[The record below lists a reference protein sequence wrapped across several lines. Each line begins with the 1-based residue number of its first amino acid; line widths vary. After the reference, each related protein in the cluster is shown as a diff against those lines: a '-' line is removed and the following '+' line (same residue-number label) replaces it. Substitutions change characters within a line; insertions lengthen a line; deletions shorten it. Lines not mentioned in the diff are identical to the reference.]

1 MFASIVGK
9 YLVSKELISP
19 AQFVDIKQ
27 EMSKVRVKLGLIAIA
42 EGLMTERDAERVN
55 NLQAVMDKRFG
66 DIAIERGYL
75 TTAQVEALLKKQ
87 QNSYLAFAQCLENQQ
102 LLTVSQL
109 EMIMKDFQED
119 NNFSNTDIEDLKSD
133 DVDRIVPLYLPMD
146 AREYEELA
154 CIAVRT
160 IVRLIDNE
168 AYPKNAYFA
177 DEVKINNATMQRMEG
192 NAPMYTVFAGQ
203 GQALE
208 PMASTFAKEEF
219 GKVDADALDAV
230 GELMNCING
239 LYASALSFQKINL
252 ELCPP
257 EFFTDA
263 QKVAGQE
270 MLVLPIVVKGQE
282 VSLILSKSKELT
294 VK

>member
-75 TTAQVEALLKKQ
+75 TSEQVEGLLKKQ

-109 EMIMKDFQED
+109 EMIIKDFQED

-133 DVDRIVPLYLPMD
+133 DADRIVPIYLPME
-146 AREYEELA
+146 ARDYEELA

-160 IVRLIDNE
+160 IVRLIDND
-168 AYPKNAYFA
+168 AYPKKAYFT
-177 DEVKINNATMQRMEG
+177 DEVKVNNAALQSMDG

-219 GKVDADALDAV
+219 GEVTEDALDAI

-239 LYASALSFQKINL
+239 LYASALSFQKITL

-257 EFFTDA
+257 EYYSEA
-263 QKVAGQE
+263 KYVKGQN

-294 VK
+294 VE

>member
-9 YLVSKELISP
+9 YLVCKELISP
-19 AQFVDIKQ
+19 AQFADIKQ

-66 DIAIERGYL
+66 DIAVERGYL
-75 TTAQVEALLKKQ
+75 TTEQVEGLLKKQ
-87 QNSYLAFAQCLENQQ
+87 QNSYLAFAQCLENQE

-109 EMIMKDFQED
+109 EMIIKDFQED

-133 DVDRIVPLYLPMD
+133 DADRIVPVYLPME
-146 AREYEELA
+146 ARDYEQLA
-154 CIAVRT
+154 CIAMRT

-168 AYPKNAYFA
+168 AYPKRAYFT
-177 DEVKINNATMQRMEG
+177 DEVKVNNATMQRMDG

-203 GQALE
+203 GSALE

-219 GKVDADALDAV
+219 GEVNEDALDAI

-239 LYASALSFQKINL
+239 LYASALSFQKIGL

-257 EFFTDA
+257 EFYSEA
-263 QKVAGQE
+263 QCVKGQN
-270 MLVLPIVVKGQE
+270 MLVLPMVIKGQE
-282 VSLILSKSKELT
+282 ISLILSKSKELT
-294 VK
+294 VE

>member
-9 YLVSKELISP
+9 YLVSKDLISP
-19 AQFVDIKQ
+19 AQFADIKQ

-66 DIAIERGYL
+66 DIAVERGYL
-75 TTAQVEALLKKQ
+75 TASQVDALLKKQ

-133 DVDRIVPLYLPMD
+133 DVDRIVPLYLPME

-160 IVRLIDNE
+160 IARLLDNE
-168 AYPKNAYFA
+168 VYLKTAYFTN
-177 DEVKINNATMQRMEG
+177 EVKINNAVLQRMDG

-219 GKVDADALDAV
+219 GKIDEDALDAV
-230 GELMNCING
+230 GELTNCING
-239 LYASALSFQKINL
+239 LYASALSFQKIDL

-257 EFFTDA
+257 EFFVDA
-263 QKVAGQE
+263 QCVQGQDI
-270 MLVLPIVVKGQE
+270 LVLPIVVKGQE
-282 VSLILSKSKELT
+282 VSLIVSKGKEVT
-294 VK
+294 IK